1 MTQPEYV
8 PPEYGKEGFNCP
20 SCQAYSHQ
28 SWNEII
34 SKGPRTFGFFTG
46 LRKLTPESVVFSQPV
61 NNYLTENAGA
71 ISSCYKCLAP
81 AYWIEGVMI
90 YPSTSVAPLPN
101 PDMPTDVMKIY
112 KEARAI
118 NSLSPRASAALLRLA
133 LEELLPQVGAKK
145 AGIDKMIGELVGN
158 GIPKEIEQAL
168 DGMRVIGNEAIHP
181 GVIDVE
187 ENPEIVAA
195 LFRVLNFIVDRMIT
209 QKNDINDIYKHIP
222 QNKLDGIIER
232 NQKASKQ

>member
-1 MTQPEYV
+1 M
-8 PPEYGKEGFNCP
+8 
-20 SCQAYSHQ
+20 
-28 SWNEII
+28 
-34 SKGPRTFGFFTG
+34 
-46 LRKLTPESVVFSQPV
+46 
-61 NNYLTENAGA
+61 
-71 ISSCYKCLAP
+71 
-81 AYWIEGVMI
+81 
-90 YPSTSVAPLPN
+90 
-101 PDMPTDVMKIY
+101 
-112 KEARAI
+112 
-118 NSLSPRASAALLRLA
+118 
-133 LEELLPQVGAKK
+133 
-145 AGIDKMIGELVGN
+145 VGN

-222 QNKLDGIIER
+222 PNKLDGIIER